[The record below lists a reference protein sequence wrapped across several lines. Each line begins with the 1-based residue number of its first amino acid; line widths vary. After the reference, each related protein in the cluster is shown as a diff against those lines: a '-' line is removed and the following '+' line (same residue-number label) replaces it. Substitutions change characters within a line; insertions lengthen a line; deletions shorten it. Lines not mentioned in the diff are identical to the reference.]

1 MSDVLASKDES
12 TELYYAEMEAARNT
26 ALDAYFIARPQL
38 ARTHAEES
46 IFRAGFERAFA
57 ASWNARPAPET
68 PANKAE
74 QACRDILELCA
85 GWDEHGPKGPKPP
98 YRWETV
104 ACMAFDYARAALKTG
119 SAPTCEKHGVE
130 LAFEGDECW
139 ECKKERQL

>member
-1 MSDVLASKDES
+1 MTSKDES

-68 PANKAE
+68 G
-74 QACRDILELCA
+74 CRTPTRFIWKSTGMHPDPN
-85 GWDEHGPKGPKPP
+85 GSWVS
-98 YRWETV
+98 WE
-104 ACMAFDYARAALKTG
+104 DLPALKTG
-119 SAPTCEKHGVE
+119 SAHES
-130 LAFEGDECW
+130 
-139 ECKKERQL
+139 